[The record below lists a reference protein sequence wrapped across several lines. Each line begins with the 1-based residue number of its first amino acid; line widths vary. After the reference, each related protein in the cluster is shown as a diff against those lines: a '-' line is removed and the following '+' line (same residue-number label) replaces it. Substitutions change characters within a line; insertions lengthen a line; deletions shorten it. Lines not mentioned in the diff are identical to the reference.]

1 MKIEMKINRYE
12 KLIGEDDL
20 ILDNGSCIQVVTQKG
35 AFCQYG
41 YAPLIMSKKLFNELK
56 KIDFIYLDVSKT
68 KEANKKFNAPRL
80 FYFRF
85 NIGLMAESGGYKV
98 VKE

>member
-1 MKIEMKINRYE
+1 MKIEMKIGRYE

-20 ILDNGSCIQVVTQKG
+20 ILDNGSCIQVVTQHG
-35 AFCQYG
+35 AFSGWNYTT
-41 YAPLIMSKKLFNELK
+41 LKMSKKLFNELK
-56 KIDFIYLDVSKT
+56 KIDFIYLDVFKT
-68 KEANKKFNAPRL
+68 KEANKTFNKPIL

-85 NIGLMAESGGYKV
+85 NIDLMAESGGYKV

>member
-12 KLIGEDDL
+12 RLIGEDDL

-35 AFCQYG
+35 GFAQYG

-56 KIDFIYLDVSKT
+56 KIDFIYLDVFKT
-68 KEANKKFNAPRL
+68 KEANKNFNTQRL

-85 NIGLMAESGGYKV
+85 NIDLMAESGGYKV